1 MNQLLFPYAAADS
14 LGDWA
19 RKEAD
24 AIGNIASDATAKIA
38 GLSRVLDLSEVWSRV
53 FVLSMTCWRTSTYP
67 TITSLT
73 LPVPISA
80 AD

>member
-1 MNQLLFPYAAADS
+1 MCEGLEQGLALIDDLL
-14 LGDWA
+14 A
-19 RKEAD
+19 RA
-24 AIGNIASDATAKIA
+24 N
-38 GLSRVLDLSEVWSRV
+38 
-53 FVLSMTCWRTSTYP
+53 TYP